1 MVDLMKR
8 GCIAKRLVISTAVIS
23 VVLTILYRRL
33 IQTSLPFKLM
43 ITLCYFHI
51 PKLLILPESNV
62 ELNHEETIIIFI
74 YIIL

>member
-33 IQTSLPFKLM
+33 IQTSLPFILM

-51 PKLLILPESNV
+51 PKMLILPESNV
-62 ELNHEETIIIFI
+62 ELNHEETILIYI